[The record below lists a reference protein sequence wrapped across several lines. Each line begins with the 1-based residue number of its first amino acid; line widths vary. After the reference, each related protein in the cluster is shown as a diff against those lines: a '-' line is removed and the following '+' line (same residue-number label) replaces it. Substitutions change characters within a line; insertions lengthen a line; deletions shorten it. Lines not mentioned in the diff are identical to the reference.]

1 MVLWTIY
8 VESIKDNGVIE
19 IEIDSESTFL
29 ELRKKVADEIPN
41 VRWEDLVLASKKDYD
56 LNYNS
61 KKLSEIDQ
69 FDIYDQ
75 CTLMA
80 VFAVNGGNDR
90 NSLIYNK

>member
-8 VESIKDNGVIE
+8 VQSIRDNEMIE
-19 IEIDSESTFL
+19 IEIDSESTLL
-29 ELRKKVADEIPN
+29 EFRKKVADKIN

-61 KKLSEIDQ
+61 KKLSEIDEY
-69 FDIYDQ
+69 DIYDQ